1 MTMSWHKR
9 RLVAVLVATGL
20 ALAALPAAAAASGSP
35 ARGLTADGF
44 NGSGSARWASPA
56 GQSFASAVYRCER
69 ETARGTLHDLR
80 ACVGGLVVPDP
91 TQAETMDLWS
101 IFMYCLS
108 FMMDSGPDAPY
119 PSTEYEARVNECL
132 GL

>member
-1 MTMSWHKR
+1 MTMTVTLSRRKG
-9 RLVAVLVATGL
+9 RLVATLLAAGL
-20 ALAALPAAAAASGSP
+20 AIAALPGTAAAGGTT
-35 ARGLTADGF
+35 ARGAD
-44 NGSGSARWASPA
+44 RWASPA
-56 GQSFASAVYRCER
+56 GQSFAAAVYRCED

-80 ACVGGLVVPDP
+80 ACVGGLVVPEP
-91 TQAETMDLWS
+91 TQAAIMDLWS

-119 PSTEYEARVNECL
+119 PSTEYEDRVNECL

>member
-1 MTMSWHKR
+1 MSWRKG
-9 RLVAVLVATGL
+9 RLVAMLL
-20 ALAALPAAAAASGSP
+20 AAGRAVAALPATAAASGSS
-35 ARGLTADGF
+35 GD
-44 NGSGSARWASPA
+44 GSARWASPA
-56 GQSFASAVYRCER
+56 GQRFASAVYRCER

-80 ACVGGLVVPDP
+80 GCVGGLVVPDP
-91 TQAETMDLWS
+91 TQAAIMDLWS

-119 PSTEYEARVNECL
+119 PSTEYEDRVNECL